1 MQSGLCVDAVQAE
14 EKLKGEEESKDGLN
28 NPREEDGDDL
38 DYERKV
44 TPKFPQY
51 TSSFNVMQ
59 GESFNLCESG
69 MKFADDRAN

>member
-1 MQSGLCVDAVQAE
+1 MQSGLCVDAAQAE